1 MSQTVDLSLATRPS
15 DPNAVPGLIADI
27 NALQGDLKEGDEETR
42 HKLVIKTR
50 SLLQSLLTPRE
61 QMLQHTWADV
71 RDQYPW
77 ILLNPCCHVLTLNSF
92 VSPDSTLL

>member
-1 MSQTVDLSLATRPS
+1 MSQTVDLTLATRAS
-15 DPNAVPGLIADI
+15 DPDAVPGLIEEI
-27 NALQGDLKEGDEETR
+27 NALQRSSKEGDEETR

-71 RDQYPW
+71 RDKTPRSSP
-77 ILLNPCCHVLTLNSF
+77 ILVATC
-92 VSPDSTLL
+92 